1 MKVLFLPLDDRP
13 VTYVYPQLIAKAA
26 GITPVVPP
34 RSLMGSLLA
43 PAKVEAITSWVDAAI
58 SRERPSA
65 MLLCLD
71 TLLYGGLVNSRR
83 STDTAKQILDK
94 LAILKAW
101 QKNAGPLAPI
111 YVQSSIMRISDNY
124 DATEEK
130 QYWARFGR
138 EIFAWS
144 SQLHRLLRGD
154 ELAPGVL
161 SAAEYRIPPDIRRD
175 YVATRTRNFQV
186 NCKLIESLTNQTIR
200 RLVFSLDDSG
210 DTGLNVLERDKLTA
224 LVRENQLE
232 QKASIYAGADEV
244 LCSLFARWLVD
255 TKGKRP
261 VARLRFSSDEAKQC
275 QSRYEGQTINETI
288 VSHIAACGIDLRE
301 DRDVDFQIVVHAAHR
316 QGDHIQLPG
325 HADLRQVD
333 TSSAVRSTL
342 KILESSPVPC
352 ALIDVAYANGADP
365 SLIDELLKQKDLV
378 DKLVSYSGWNT
389 TGNSA
394 GSALAL
400 AIARWARNSTARD
413 EALSECLFTRLV
425 DDWAYQAKVR
435 GSLSPDASPTQLAT
449 LMTPH
454 VKRIAEAMS
463 YQPKALTLS
472 FPWNRTF
479 EIEVGIDSRLAGVT
493 H

>member
-1 MKVLFLPLDDRP
+1 
-13 VTYVYPQLIAKAA
+13 
-26 GITPVVPP
+26 
-34 RSLMGSLLA
+34 
-43 PAKVEAITSWVDAAI
+43 
-58 SRERPSA
+58 
-65 MLLCLD
+65 
-71 TLLYGGLVNSRR
+71 
-83 STDTAKQILDK
+83 
-94 LAILKAW
+94 LK
-101 QKNAGPLAPI
+101 
-111 YVQSSIMRISDNY
+111 
-124 DATEEK
+124 
-130 QYWARFGR
+130 
-138 EIFAWS
+138 
-144 SQLHRLLRGD
+144 GD

-186 NCKLIESLTNQTIR
+186 NCKLIELLTNQTIR

-232 QKASIYAGADEV
+232 QKVSVYAGADEV

-261 VARLRFSSDEAKQC
+261 VARLRFASEEAKQC

-288 VSHIAACGIDLRE
+288 ISHISACGIDLRE

-342 KILESSPVPC
+342 KILEDSPVPC
-352 ALIDVAYANGADP
+352 ALIDVAYANGSDP
-365 SLIDELLKQKDLV
+365 ALIEELLKQKDLV

-435 GSLSPDASPTQLAT
+435 GSISPETSPTQLAT

-479 EIEVGIDSRLAGVT
+479 EIEVGIDGRLAGVT

>member
-224 LVRENQLE
+224 
-232 QKASIYAGADEV
+232 
-244 LCSLFARWLVD
+244 
-255 TKGKRP
+255 
-261 VARLRFSSDEAKQC
+261 
-275 QSRYEGQTINETI
+275 
-288 VSHIAACGIDLRE
+288 
-301 DRDVDFQIVVHAAHR
+301 
-316 QGDHIQLPG
+316 
-325 HADLRQVD
+325 
-333 TSSAVRSTL
+333 
-342 KILESSPVPC
+342 
-352 ALIDVAYANGADP
+352 
-365 SLIDELLKQKDLV
+365 
-378 DKLVSYSGWNT
+378 
-389 TGNSA
+389 
-394 GSALAL
+394 
-400 AIARWARNSTARD
+400 
-413 EALSECLFTRLV
+413 
-425 DDWAYQAKVR
+425 
-435 GSLSPDASPTQLAT
+435 
-449 LMTPH
+449 
-454 VKRIAEAMS
+454 
-463 YQPKALTLS
+463 
-472 FPWNRTF
+472 
-479 EIEVGIDSRLAGVT
+479 
-493 H
+493 